1 MRLNPTLSNSFLVI
15 GGLRSIEQARRLL
28 NETSPRYLVIAVG
41 DAPDYYLLSA
51 RDFEERTTGA
61 DGSARLEESGL
72 THALRAVPVRSRGHA
87 LARREP
93 CLVME
98 DGLLAGVFEPGLL
111 SGRGARFMIADQA
124 PWHPRRAPG
133 DEAAERYLRAEMP
146 AEAAVGQTVLLAVEV
161 GAEASPLR
169 VDLPGG
175 SELDVVVQAREG
187 FVVEGNGAATLHVSG
202 DGDAAARVQFRLRAV
217 RPGPGVVRV
226 FALHRGSFLGALP
239 PLETVVHPAGEA
251 GPAPA
256 PAPVLSAAGAVGAA
270 PSAGPDL
277 SLLIL
282 EQRDAR
288 GAPSLSIR
296 ATARDAAL
304 RLTLKEFGPVPL
316 GMEPLNYFEDF
327 FADIEELGQQ
337 WPDCSAGLVARK
349 LEGKGARLFESIF
362 PAELRALLWEYRHR
376 IASVQIYSEE
386 AWIPWELCRLT
397 GIRDGKVAEGPFF
410 CEAFE
415 VTRWIPGVPRC
426 PWLTLDNLALVMPRD
441 SKLPG
446 VLEEREFLLSLAGDG
461 GAVSEIPARYLDVR
475 KALAGGSF
483 DGFHF
488 SGHGI
493 KRGPSADRSG
503 IRLEED
509 EDLRPDEISGDAR
522 NLGRS
527 QPLVFLNSCHG
538 ARGAFTLV
546 GAGGWARRFLDAG
559 AGAFVGAYWS
569 ISDEAASGFSRVFY
583 RELRA
588 GKGLGAAVRA
598 ARLAIRSDHDP
609 TWLAYT
615 VYGDPGA
622 VVRR

>member
-1 MRLNPTLSNSFLVI
+1 MRLNPTLSDSFLVV
-15 GGLRSIEQARRLL
+15 GGLRSIEQARRLMD
-28 NETSPRYLVIAVG
+28 ESSPRHLVVAVG
-41 DAPDYYLLSA
+41 DAPDYYLASA
-51 RDFEERTTGA
+51 RDFEEATTGA
-61 DGSARLEESGL
+61 DGSARLQESGL
-72 THALRAVPVRSRGHA
+72 AHALRAVPVRSRGDA
-87 LARREP
+87 LAGREP

-98 DGLLAGVFEPGLL
+98 DGVLAGVFEPGLL
-111 SGRGARFMIADQA
+111 SGRGARFMIADQGSR
-124 PWHPRRAPG
+124 HPRRAPG
-133 DEAAERYLRAEMP
+133 DETAERYLRAEMP

-169 VDLPGG
+169 VDLPAG

-187 FVVEGNGAATLHVSG
+187 FVVEGEGAAILHVSG
-202 DGDAAARVQFRLRAV
+202 DGGAARAQFRLRAV

-226 FALHRGSFLGALP
+226 FALHGGSFLGALP

-251 GPAPA
+251 GPGAAPE
-256 PAPVLSAAGAVGAA
+256 PVLSTAGALGAA

-282 EQRDAR
+282 EQRDAHR
-288 GAPSLSIR
+288 APSLSIR
-296 ATARDAAL
+296 VTARDAAL

-316 GMEPLNYFEDF
+316 GMEPLSYFEDF
-327 FADIEELGQQ
+327 FADIEEIGHQR
-337 WPDCSAGLVARK
+337 PDYSAELVARK

-362 PAELRALLWEYRHR
+362 PAELRAILWEHHHR

-397 GIRDGKVAEGPFF
+397 GMRDGKVAEGPFF

-441 SKLPG
+441 SQLPG
-446 VLEEREFLLSLAGDG
+446 VPEERELLLSLAGEG

-483 DGFHF
+483 DGLHF

-493 KRGPSADRSG
+493 TRGPNADRSA
-503 IRLEED
+503 ILLEGK
-509 EDLRPDEISGDAR
+509 EDLRPEEISGDAR

-527 QPLVFLNSCHG
+527 QPLVFLNSCRG

-546 GAGGWARRFLDAG
+546 GAGGWARQFLGAG

-622 VVRR
+622 AVRR